1 VTTVQR
7 SIKPRKASKRTA
19 KRSIQPGK
27 ASKPNGSSWI
37 LLEDALVR
45 LADAYRDMRLAVRIL
60 CRAFVESRMRARPGH
75 IEGGY
80 IMEQGQ
86 SKEYE
91 HNVRIGDLWRREY
104 FAVDYTPYHGK
115 MQIDWQ
121 SSSATLRTEDGN
133 EVTFYRIEVAL
144 EDLLTLLP
152 EGLPSESPPATALQP
167 PVPKVAPAR
176 SKGLKRGPQGYSEQ
190 ELKRSR

>member
-1 VTTVQR
+1 
-7 SIKPRKASKRTA
+7 
-19 KRSIQPGK
+19 
-27 ASKPNGSSWI
+27 
-37 LLEDALVR
+37 
-45 LADAYRDMRLAVRIL
+45 
-60 CRAFVESRMRARPGH
+60 
-75 IEGGY
+75 
-80 IMEQGQ
+80 MEQGQ

-190 ELKRSR
+190 ELKRFEVKFYELLYDDGVKAGAAIPNDHYAEDLMDWGKRNELRTPGRTKMTGQIEKWWMTWLEYKSFNK